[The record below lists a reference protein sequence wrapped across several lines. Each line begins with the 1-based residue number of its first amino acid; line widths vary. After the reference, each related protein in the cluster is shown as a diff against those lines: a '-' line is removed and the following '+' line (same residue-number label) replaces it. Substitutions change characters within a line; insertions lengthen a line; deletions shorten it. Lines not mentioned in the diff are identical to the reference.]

1 MQKTF
6 GEFLREQREKKNISL
21 RETARLADVSPAFLS
36 DVEWG
41 RRFPADPIFKKL
53 ATILSISEADLRQY
67 DNRPP
72 ITEMREAMRRDPAL
86 GAALR
91 SVIKSGVNSKD
102 ILKFIANNQKTD

>member
-21 RETARLADVSPAFLS
+21 RETARLAKVSPAFLS

-41 RRFPADPIFKKL
+41 RRFPADPVLKKL
-53 ATILSISEADLRQY
+53 ATVLSIPEAELHQY

-72 ITEMREAMRRDPAL
+72 ITELRDAMRRDPAM
-86 GAALR
+86 GVALR
-91 SVIKSGVNSKD
+91 SVIKSGVTSKD
-102 ILKFIANNQKTD
+102 ILKFIENNQKTD